1 MYIVYCSRGALLL
14 LFNLEDQLTSLFKKR
29 GSHKYLAMPSIF
41 LKLKKWLQT
50 MSTSAFF
57 AILKYMLCY
66 EKPNAL
72 LSAGASPNT
81 GPALEIMIVE

>member
-1 MYIVYCSRGALLL
+1 MSREELIL
-14 LFNLEDQLTSLFKKR
+14 LFNLEDQPTSLFKKR

-72 LSAGASPNT
+72 LAAAASPNT
-81 GPALEIMIVE
+81 GPALGFMTVKLY